1 MKEISYE
8 GPLFDKEREEWEKK
22 KKPNERPKGNDDIRP
37 LRTYRTDVEELVQKE
52 KTTPIQVVMA
62 EAARREERGE
72 SRVASENKG
81 GHLGWVIFSLLLI
94 LAFGVGVGLYVLVGA
109 KVDIPLLDT
118 ATTTPAT
125 DPETRD
131 ALSIT
136 ISGAQ
141 KEQIIADIA
150 IAFEKTTLPKG
161 EARMIRFIVK
171 EEEEERDATTKEFF
185 DSLFPMFDSITLT
198 LVPTLDTSIEYRAFS
213 NGTSLSGIIR
223 IPARSQPAAYATMLE
238 WESTMGVD
246 LVPVMNAWYDRS
258 YLSGLQGRAFTDRRI
273 AGEDVRVLYD
283 VTERPV
289 LAYGFANKKTLV
301 IAGNTDALAFAL
313 EELAK

>member
-22 KKPNERPKGNDDIRP
+22 KKPNERPKGNDEIRP

-52 KTTPIQVVMA
+52 KTTPIQVAMA

-72 SRVASENKG
+72 SRILSENKK
-81 GHLGWVIFSLLLI
+81 GHLGWIIFALLLI

-125 DPETRD
+125 DQETRD
-131 ALSIT
+131 ALSIS
-136 ISGAQ
+136 ISGVQ

-161 EARMIRFIVK
+161 ESRMIRFLTK
-171 EEEEERDATTKEFF
+171 EGEEERDATTGEFL
-185 DSLFPMFDSITLT
+185 DALFPMFDSATHTLA
-198 LVPTLDTSIEYRAFS
+198 PTLDTLLTYRVYS

-223 IPARSQPAAYATMLE
+223 IASRSHPATYAAMLE
-238 WESTMGVD
+238 WEPTMGMD
-246 LVPVMNAWYDRS
+246 LVPVMNAWYDKT
-258 YLSGLQGRAFTDRRI
+258 YLSGLQGRAFTDQRV
-273 AGEDVRVLYD
+273 AGKDVRVLYD
-283 VTERPV
+283 VTERLV
-289 LAYGFANKKTLV
+289 LAYGFADKKTLV
-301 IAGNTDALAFAL
+301 IAGNIDALAFAL
-313 EELAK
+313 EELTK

>member
-22 KKPNERPKGNDDIRP
+22 KKPNERSKGSNDIRP

-52 KTTPIQVVMA
+52 KTTPVQVVMA

-72 SRVASENKG
+72 SRVLSENKA
-81 GHLGWVIFSLLLI
+81 GHLGWVIFSLLLV
-94 LAFGVGVGLYVLVGA
+94 LAFGVGVGLYVLIGA

-125 DPETRD
+125 DQETRD
-131 ALSIT
+131 ALSIA
-136 ISGAQ
+136 ISGVQ

-161 EARMIRFIVK
+161 ESRLIRFLTK
-171 EEEEERDATTKEFF
+171 EGEEERDATTKEFL
-185 DSLFPMFDSITLT
+185 DTLFPAFDSITLA
-198 LVPTLDTSIEYRAFS
+198 LVPTLDTTIEYRVYS

-223 IPARSQPAAYATMLE
+223 IPTRSQPATYATMLE
-238 WESTMGVD
+238 WESTMGAD
-246 LVPVMNAWYDRS
+246 LVPIMNTWYDKA
-258 YLSGLQGRAFTDRRI
+258 YLSGLRGRAFTDQRV
-273 AGEDVRVLYD
+273 AGDDVRVLYD

-301 IAGNTDALAFAL
+301 IAGNVDALAFAL